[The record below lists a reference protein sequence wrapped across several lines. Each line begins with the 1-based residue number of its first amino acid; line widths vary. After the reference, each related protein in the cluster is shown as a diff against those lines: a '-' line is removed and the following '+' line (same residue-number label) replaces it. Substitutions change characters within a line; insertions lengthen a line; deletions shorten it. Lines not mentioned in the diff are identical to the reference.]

1 MKKRILSVVLALCIA
16 MSAAFAVG
24 VYADDANGVLRFNE
38 NGEFT
43 IMHLTDTQ
51 DGYPTSEK
59 TLSYS
64 AVTIASARKS
74 KAKKIRILR

>member
-43 IMHLTDTQ
+43 IMRLADSQ
-51 DGYPTSEK
+51 DG
-59 TLSYS
+59 
-64 AVTIASARKS
+64 
-74 KAKKIRILR
+74 